1 MVAILVFSLMAGVF
15 VIGGMWIA
23 TQDTKPVEKHPDGQN
38 VKP

>member
-1 MVAILVFSLMAGVF
+1 MFGILVLSLLAGAF